1 MSTSL
6 DAAVAILRDR
16 MQELAASATPQDL
29 SYLGKAI
36 ELIGGRTTVLDLQI
50 SAENHLADIQ
60 TEGTTQ
66 VGNVTAE
73 GNAQVAN
80 VSAAGATQVDTVNA
94 TGATQVSSVI
104 TTGTAQVGNVAAEG
118 TTQVAAVQ
126 AAGDAYPDAFFTGAL
141 AAENITYDAEGRIT
155 AITVGPR
162 TIDNVVFNANG
173 SIASFSEELVLN
185 GITYNRNYTFTY
197 DDQGRIASIAEA

>member
-1 MSTSL
+1 MPTSL

-16 MQELAASATPQDL
+16 MQELAATATPQDL

-50 SAENHLADIQ
+50 SAEGHLADIQ
-60 TEGTTQ
+60 AEGTTQ

-73 GNAQVAN
+73 GNTQVAN
-80 VSAAGATQVDTVNA
+80 VSSEGASQVDTVNT

-104 TTGTAQVGNVAAEG
+104 ATGTTQVGNVAAEG

-126 AAGDAYPDAFFTGAL
+126 TAGDAYPDALFTGAI
-141 AAENITYDAEGRIT
+141 AAEAIAYDSEGRIT

-162 TIDNVVFNANG
+162 TINNVVFNANG

-185 GITYNRNYTFTY
+185 GVTYSRNYAFTY
-197 DDQGRIASIAEA
+197 DDQGRIASISEV

>member
-1 MSTSL
+1 MPTSL

-16 MQELAASATPQDL
+16 MQELAATASPQDL

-50 SAENHLADIQ
+50 SAEGLLADIQ
-60 TEGTTQ
+60 AEGAAQ
-66 VGNVTAE
+66 VGNVTTE
-73 GNAQVAN
+73 GNTQVAN
-80 VSAAGATQVDTVNA
+80 VSAEGATQVDTVNT

-104 TTGTAQVGNVAAEG
+104 ATGTTQVGNVAAEG

-126 AAGDAYPDAFFTGAL
+126 AAGNAYPDALFTGAI
-141 AAENITYDAEGRIT
+141 AADAITYDATGNIT
-155 AITVGPR
+155 TITVGPR
-162 TIDNVVFNANG
+162 TINNVEFNANG

-185 GITYNRNYTFTY
+185 GVTYSRNYAFTY
-197 DDQGRIASIAEA
+197 DDQGRIASISET